1 MTRMRVWAFGLL
13 VLSIFLSVAPP
24 CLATLKETH
33 SLLGTIVEITIVS
46 ADESKGQK
54 GMEEAF
60 AEIHRIEALMSY
72 YRPESEVSR
81 INNAPAEQKVEVG
94 EELFRLLQHAQT
106 ISQLT
111 GGAFDITFTPLW
123 QLWGRC
129 AKKGRLPSPEEI
141 REAKGLVDFRQ
152 IKLSEGTH
160 EVELGKAGMR
170 VNLGGIAKGYALD
183 RTGRVLKNAGLDNF
197 LVNMGGDILAMGE
210 GREGKGWRIGIRH
223 PRRPQELTGML
234 RIGNGCVLT
243 SGDYERYFEIEGKR
257 YHHILDVR
265 TGYPVDSCSQVTV
278 VAPNLGSNYLPS
290 IALFLLGPEAGLHHM
305 ENYPEMAALI
315 ITPEGKVVATSNFS
329 TFLEAPLPPTVDMAP
344 VD

>member
-1 MTRMRVWAFGLL
+1 MTRMRVKVFGLL
-13 VLSIFLSVAPP
+13 VVSVILSVASP

-60 AEIHRIEALMSY
+60 AEVRRIEALMSY

-81 INNAPAEQKVEVG
+81 INKAPAGQKVKVG
-94 EELFRLLQHAQT
+94 EELFHLLQHART

-111 GGAFDITFTPLW
+111 GGAFDITFAPLW

-129 AKKGRLPSPEEI
+129 AKEGRLPSPEEVT
-141 REAKGLVDFRQ
+141 EAKGLVDFRQ

-160 EVELGKAGMR
+160 EVELGKPGMS

-183 RTGRVLKNAGLDNF
+183 RTGRVLRTAGLDNF
-197 LVNMGGDILAMGE
+197 LVNLGGDILAMGE
-210 GREGKGWRIGIRH
+210 GREGKDWRIGIQH

-234 RIGNGCVLT
+234 RIRNGCVLT

-278 VAPNLGSNYLPS
+278 VAPDLGSNYLPS
-290 IALFLLGPEAGLHHM
+290 IALFLLGPEAGLHLM

-315 ITPEGKVVATSNFS
+315 ITPEGKVLATSNFS
-329 TFLEAPLPPTVDMAP
+329 AYLVTPLPARVDMAP